1 MQPAPRETNMLGRA
15 SLWLGIAS
23 LALVFGIGLCALT
36 SVGSGLIQLVGL
48 PLYVCG
54 ASSAFL
60 GLIAAGLG
68 AGGLFGAN
76 RSKATAI
83 AGLLLGLAGTCLFVI
98 ILSAVGG

>member
-1 MQPAPRETNMLGRA
+1 MQPYRESNTLGKA

-23 LALVFGIGLCALT
+23 LALVFGIGFCALT

-68 AGGLFGAN
+68 AGGLFGSN

-83 AGLLLGLAGTCLFVI
+83 VGLLMGLAGVCLFVL
-98 ILSAVGG
+98 ILGAVGG

>member
-1 MQPAPRETNMLGRA
+1 MQPYRESNTLGKA

-23 LALVFGIGLCALT
+23 VALVFGIGFCALT
-36 SVGSGLIQLVGL
+36 SVSSGAIQLLGW

-83 AGLLLGLAGTCLFVI
+83 VGLLMGLAGVCLFVV
-98 ILSAVGG
+98 ILGAIGG